1 MLLLQYSLIDLMIDR
16 KVPTNQLEAVVA
28 EVLKMVGVEARSLPS
43 RGTAQNMRREMGH
56 VADVVA
62 GALLAKSENVSGA
75 SDDTTKRQRSLAA
88 DLVHFKLPDGSFRTL
103 VIGLSCKMSSGTA
116 AAKVQRFMEKLA
128 QVQAAVRL
136 SVPLHHGDEAIWDRI
151 TLLDLVKNNWC
162 SDRGAATER
171 NAAKLVEERKAK
183 EARAREGARQLAA
196 LRTVG
201 CTCQGDCRALL
212 APSPLLVNLPHRA
225 RARAQRLH
233 EVGPQPP
240 RRAHPRPDA
249 AARGRRAR
257 AAVLPPGAAA
267 RAAPYARPTHA
278 CVGRC
283 CLSAHAHK
291 TPPPAPA
298 KPDSS
303 DDEPPPSE
311 V

>member
-1 MLLLQYSLIDLMIDR
+1 MIDR

-103 VIGLSCKMSSGTA
+103 VIGLACMSSGTA

-151 TLLDLVKNNWC
+151 TLLVPSWTW
-162 SDRGAATER
+162 SRITGAQTEVPPPSATR
-171 NAAKLVEERKAK
+171 QSSSKS
-183 EARAREGARQLAA
+183 ARPR
-196 LRTVG
+196 
-201 CTCQGDCRALL
+201 
-212 APSPLLVNLPHRA
+212 
-225 RARAQRLH
+225 
-233 EVGPQPP
+233 
-240 RRAHPRPDA
+240 RRAHAKGLGSSLRCA
-249 AARGRRAR
+249 QSAARVKAIVGHYLLHPLYLSTYHIEHVLELNDYMKWVLNLLDVLILDPTPLLEGDVHALQYFHRA
-257 AAVLPPGAAA
+257 
-267 RAAPYARPTHA
+267 
-278 CVGRC
+278 
-283 CLSAHAHK
+283 LSS
-291 TPPPAPA
+291 TTT
-298 KPDSS
+298 
-303 DDEPPPSE
+303 
-311 V
+311 